1 MDLEA
6 AKSIMDTLA
15 CIEYFLVKVCSA
27 PSEGA
32 FTDLHTTIRIES
44 IEVTP
49 FIYLVN
55 VDDILSGHTNNKLVE
70 AALDRLMAVLVSK
83 KLETLKSDLL
93 DADERCQM
101 IAIIKHVL
109 QPLTGHSVVANRRE
123 YSWSKEILTGYLG
136 IGSELTWHGASAAQC
151 DLDMLS
157 LDQVE
162 EDELSDTES
171 SGTKTLFEAKPG
183 RLGPKHLN
191 QTCSHVWFCTRE

>member
-15 CIEYFLVKVCSA
+15 RTECFLMKVCLP

-32 FTDLHTTIRIES
+32 FTNLHTTIRIES
-44 IEVTP
+44 FEVTP
-49 FIYLVN
+49 FISLVN
-55 VDDILSGHTNNKLVE
+55 VDNDVLSGHANNKLVE
-70 AALDRLMAVLVSK
+70 AALDRLMAVLASK

-93 DADERCQM
+93 DADKRCQM

-123 YSWSKEILTGYLG
+123 YSWTKEILTGYLG
-136 IGSELTWHGASAAQC
+136 IGSELSVPADQ
-151 DLDMLS
+151 DMLS

-162 EDELSDTES
+162 EDELSS
-171 SGTKTLFEAKPG
+171 
-183 RLGPKHLN
+183 HLA
-191 QTCSHVWFCTRE
+191 QRR